1 MGKQLTNE
9 QRAQIL
15 ALKNAGFSTRQISSK
30 MNVAQST
37 VVRTIQKHDKYSTFE
52 HLGHNGRPSKL
63 DFCLNKTILSL
74 NKKIPNFH

>member
-30 MNVAQST
+30 MNVAQLT
-37 VVRTIQKHDKYSTFE
+37 VVRTVQKHKKQSTFE
-52 HLGHNGRPSKL
+52 HL
-63 DFCLNKTILSL
+63 
-74 NKKIPNFH
+74 